1 MVYLNIYIYI
11 YIYIV
16 YQYIPSIKNIIF
28 LKKVKHFQMLD
39 IIQRKIIILKGK
51 YNHNILSTHPK
62 KKG

>member
-1 MVYLNIYIYI
+1 MVYLNIYI

-39 IIQRKIIILKGK
+39 IIQRKK
-51 YNHNILSTHPK
+51 NNP
-62 KKG
+62 

>member
-1 MVYLNIYIYI
+1 MVYLNI

-39 IIQRKIIILKGK
+39 IIQRKKIILKGK

-62 KKG
+62 KKRLNT

>member
-1 MVYLNIYIYI
+1 MVYLNI

-39 IIQRKIIILKGK
+39 IIQRKK
-51 YNHNILSTHPK
+51 NNP
-62 KKG
+62 